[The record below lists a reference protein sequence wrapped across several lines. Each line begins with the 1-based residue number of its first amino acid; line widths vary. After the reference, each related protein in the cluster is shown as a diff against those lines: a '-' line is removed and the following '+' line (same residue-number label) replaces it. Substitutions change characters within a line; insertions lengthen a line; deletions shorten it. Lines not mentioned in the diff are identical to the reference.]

1 MGGAHEHGDK
11 DFTGDGFPD
20 DVQPW
25 NIANDAWEATYKGS
39 CHCGAVTFE
48 AKGDPV
54 ASICCHCTTCQVVH
68 GAIAQRAVLYKKDC
82 IKFPKN
88 VLEYVAFY
96 QTHDK
101 KVGRHL
107 PCKVRCK
114 NCGTLIADEGR
125 NLWLAFPSLFDFSD
139 RDGKEPEAFKTQDH
153 IFYDQRVFDIARN
166 EGGNV
171 SFWAGAKDKSE
182 KR

>member
-1 MGGAHEHGDK
+1 MGGAHESADV

-20 DVQPW
+20 KVEPW
-25 NIANDAWEATYKGS
+25 NVPADAWEGTYKGS

-54 ASICCHCTTCQVVH
+54 ASVCCHCTTCQVVH
-68 GAIAQRAVLYKKDC
+68 GATSQRAVLYKKDH
-82 IKFPKN
+82 IKFPKD
-88 VLEYVAFY
+88 VLGGVAFY

-114 NCGTLIADEGR
+114 TCGTLIADEGR
-125 NLWLAFPSLFDFSD
+125 NMWLAFPGLFKFPDA
-139 RDGKEPEAFKTQDH
+139 KEPPSFKTTSH
-153 IFYDQRVFDIARN
+153 IFYDERVFDIVKSD
-166 EGGNV
+166 GV
-171 SFWAGAKDKSE
+171 KFWSGKKDESE
-182 KR
+182 ER